1 MEHPAKKPDKPA
13 RVHHL
18 PTRARRMLWLLV
30 AVAAA
35 AALVVLLPT
44 LRARF
49 PGVMDEQLLAKL
61 TFRTLEVGDAKV
73 LESITVTPTDGE
85 RYTLVYR
92 DQALY
97 LRGADGSLTL
107 INESYSDQIVKA
119 ATEIAV
125 EDTVTEDV
133 AEVADHLGDMGLEP
147 AQITVQVDYLN
158 GREVTLQIGAS
169 VPGTTYFYYRWSGD
183 QGVYMCDTGIHDAFV
198 YTPETLLPVEQP
210 TLVPALIDHA
220 TLRMAG
226 GETIEATFTAD
237 STDAWLGTLRQP
249 YHYPMDAQATTKLM
263 EAFRNFRLGAK
274 VGPVTAANSA
284 EYGLVTPT
292 AVLDI
297 HQQQGLHS
305 VIGADGVLETQQTGE
320 ETIRLR
326 FGAKDGE
333 FFYFCEYAGECYR
346 VSSFLV
352 TAFVQANAEDYLSRA
367 PADLGTA
374 RIASIAVQLGEGA
387 LDLRAAYTEHVQENN
402 QIETD
407 AEGNTVYDV
416 SVTLNGKA
424 IQTDAFEALV
434 GRLQQMT
441 VSGRLTEPVT
451 PTGTPRWQMTLT
463 TVGGA
468 TRTLA
473 AYPMDAFSD
482 VLTVDGVAMHY
493 LNAEAIQIALG
504 ELYPVAAR
512 ITPKAG

>member
-1 MEHPAKKPDKPA
+1 M
-13 RVHHL
+13 
-18 PTRARRMLWLLV
+18 
-30 AVAAA
+30 
-35 AALVVLLPT
+35 
-44 LRARF
+44 
-49 PGVMDEQLLAKL
+49 
-61 TFRTLEVGDAKV
+61 
-73 LESITVTPTDGE
+73 
-85 RYTLVYR
+85 
-92 DQALY
+92 
-97 LRGADGSLTL
+97 
-107 INESYSDQIVKA
+107 
-119 ATEIAV
+119 
-125 EDTVTEDV
+125 
-133 AEVADHLGDMGLEP
+133 
-147 AQITVQVDYLN
+147 
-158 GREVTLQIGAS
+158 
-169 VPGTTYFYYRWSGD
+169 
-183 QGVYMCDTGIHDAFV
+183 
-198 YTPETLLPVEQP
+198 
-210 TLVPALIDHA
+210 
-220 TLRMAG
+220 
-226 GETIEATFTAD
+226 
-237 STDAWLGTLRQP
+237 
-249 YHYPMDAQATTKLM
+249 
-263 EAFRNFRLGAK
+263 
-274 VGPVTAANSA
+274 
-284 EYGLVTPT
+284 
-292 AVLDI
+292 
-297 HQQQGLHS
+297 
-305 VIGADGVLETQQTGE
+305 
-320 ETIRLR
+320 
-326 FGAKDGE
+326 
-333 FFYFCEYAGECYR
+333 
-346 VSSFLV
+346 